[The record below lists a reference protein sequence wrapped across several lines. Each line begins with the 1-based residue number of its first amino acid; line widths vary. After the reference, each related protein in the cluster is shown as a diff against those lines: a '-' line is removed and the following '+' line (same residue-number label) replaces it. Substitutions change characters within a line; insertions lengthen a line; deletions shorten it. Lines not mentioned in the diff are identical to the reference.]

1 MLIKANMEKLNRG
14 DKLYLDKA
22 KTKESYV
29 NEYLACRDGVVEV
42 YEYNDTS
49 GYGSRTR
56 LFLCENCKRDVT
68 SIIRWVWLDL
78 SKEWRE
84 EEMTFDTDSFAFMTA
99 LIKGEKDKL
108 GGEYTLVRD
117 Y

>member
-1 MLIKANMEKLNRG
+1 MEKLNRG
-14 DKLYLDKA
+14 SKLYLDEA

-29 NEYLACRDGVVEV
+29 NEYLDCRDGIVEV

-49 GYGSRTR
+49 GYGSKTR
-56 LFLCENCKRDVT
+56 LFLCENCKHEVT
-68 SIIRWVWLDL
+68 SIIRWVWLEL

-84 EEMTFDTDSFAFMTA
+84 EEMTFDTDSFAFMKA
-99 LIKGEKDKL
+99 LIEGKEDEL
-108 GGEYTLVRD
+108 GGKYTLVRD